1 MEHPKHGRMPVYD
14 TSAVK
19 QHEAWGWTAVEEVA
33 AEPAPEPVASV
44 PESEEDERYRLIS
57 LAETRGVHID
67 RRWGLERL
75 RAALGE

>member
-14 TSAVK
+14 TSAIK
-19 QHEAWGWTAVEEVA
+19 QHEAWGWTVVEEVA
-33 AEPAPEPVASV
+33 EEPAAIV